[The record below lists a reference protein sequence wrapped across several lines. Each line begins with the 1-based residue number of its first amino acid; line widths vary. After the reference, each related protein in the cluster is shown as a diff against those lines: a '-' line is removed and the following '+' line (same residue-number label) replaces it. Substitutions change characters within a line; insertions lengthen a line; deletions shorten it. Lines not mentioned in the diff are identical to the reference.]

1 MGSFDRAGSCA
12 SAALDALFSVDL
24 VLAVSLGDSLYGAV
38 ICASAAA
45 DASITNYICHVFFLL
60 L

>member
-1 MGSFDRAGSCA
+1 MGGFYGAGTSA
-12 SAALDALFSVDL
+12 STALDALFSVDL
-24 VLAVSLGDSLYGAV
+24 VLAVSLGDSFYGAGR
-38 ICASAAA
+38 CASATA

>member
-1 MGSFDRAGSCA
+1 MGGFYWAVICA
-12 SAALDALFSVDL
+12 STALDALFSVVL